1 MKKSIEFRQNGILW
15 TVPNSVGKIKW
26 EGWRGEGPQAK
37 NGSLWE
43 NGWSSQIFF
52 KILKKKDLRFS
63 RSLSKNGAESKN
75 NSLFSDIHGSDFA
88 RSLPRC
94 DANFS
99 HTKVAILGG
108 IQQGMSCVYR
118 MKKGCSSIQHPF
130 FSNSMKSANRFFEI
144 FRKKMAVWEGLPP
157 SPY

>member
-1 MKKSIEFRQNGILW
+1 MA
-15 TVPNSVGKIKW
+15 
-26 EGWRGEGPQAK
+26 GPAK
-37 NGSLWE
+37 
-43 NGWSSQIFF
+43 IFF
-52 KILKKKDLRFS
+52 KNFEKKDLRFS

-88 RSLPRC
+88 GSLPRC

-108 IQQGMSCVYR
+108 IQQGMPCVYR

-144 FRKKMAVWEGLPP
+144 FRKKLAVWEGRPP
-157 SPY
+157 SP